1 MNKVI
6 RIALFVLFI
15 FQTDHI
21 LGQGASVAIDKDRKA
36 WLGFNVG
43 GFWQGSDIRPTGG
56 AGSSLL
62 FDYYFI
68 RNNHSVFGIGVRGQY
83 VKATSLGLGITRD
96 YNIQNNPALNGS
108 SGNPDYASLT
118 GGQDYVFQNYS
129 TEISD
134 LSGNVIISLNR
145 LRAVSRIN
153 LYVFG
158 GIGGTGYIASMNQRD
173 ASGNLYDYNLI
184 NSSGQKSEI
193 KDGLKNLRDDT
204 YETYGEGGDTYS
216 WAFTPT
222 VGAGF
227 GIQLS
232 SRVQLSIEHKVGF
245 TGTDLLDGNKYG
257 TSNSR
262 NDIYHY
268 ASFGLS
274 YGVGKLIGGDGPVT
288 TRVQPRRTPVLPVT
302 PEEPTLNPPT
312 IRITSPTSPS
322 VTVEN
327 CNASIRAIIENVV
340 NEEGISVLQDRI
352 PIPFDFSGRSLTVSN
367 ISFTGTA
374 NFTII
379 ANNDAGT
386 ASKAVSFTCQP
397 KVQMITICHRTSGA
411 NTQQLNIPADEW
423 PSHQAHGD
431 TQGPCPEVQRP
442 VLLAPTIT
450 INAPATSPV
459 TLENCLASINATI
472 ENITSKE
479 GISVIR
485 DRTPVA
491 FEFSGG
497 RLTVS
502 NVNFSGTAN
511 FMITAINSAGQAT
524 QTVSFICQPPVEMIT
539 ICHRSPGAAPQ
550 EMSIPSTEWPSH
562 QSHGDTQG
570 VCPSVQMPAAQL
582 PVVTITSPA
591 SSPIVLENCRATIR
605 ATVDNIDGKQNITV
619 TMNDAPVD
627 FTFLSRILTVSNMG
641 FTGTANFAITATN
654 SAGTATQT
662 VSFVCQPPV
671 QMITICH
678 RAPDVAPQEMSIPST
693 EWSTH
698 QSHGDTQGACPIIQQ
713 PVVMAPVVTITSPTT
728 TSVTVENCK
737 ANITATVD
745 NITDKQNITVTQNES
760 PVAFEFTDKKVTV
773 DNLDFTDTANFAITA
788 TNSAGTA
795 TQTVSFVCQPPV
807 QMITI
812 CHREAGV
819 APQEMSIP
827 STEWSTHQSHGDT
840 QGACPIIQQP
850 VVLAPVVTITSPATS
865 TVTVE
870 NCKASIIAS
879 VTNIIGREGI
889 IVTQNLTPVTFEYVD
904 NKVTIPSVD
913 FTGTANFVI
922 TATNSAGTVTQTVS
936 FVCQPPVQ
944 MITICH
950 RAPGVAPQEMS
961 IPSTEWS
968 THQSH
973 GDEQGAC
980 PVIQAPTVTITA
992 PTNSPITVEDC
1003 NASITATV
1011 ENITNQQ
1018 GISVTQNGTP
1028 VTFIFVD
1035 KTVTVSNLGFT
1046 GTANFVITATN
1057 SAGTATQTVSF
1068 ICQPKQITICHIPP
1082 GNNGNPQTIS
1092 IAESAWPAH
1101 QAHGDSQGECPII
1114 QSPTVTISAPANSPI
1129 TVEDCK
1135 ASITATVENITNQ
1148 QGISVTQNGTPV
1160 TFIFV
1165 DKTVTVSNLGFTGTA
1180 NFVITATNSAGT
1192 ATQTVS
1198 FICQPK
1204 QITICHIPPGNNGNP
1219 QTITIAE
1226 SAWPAHQAH
1235 GDVQGAC
1242 PVIQAPVVTI
1252 TSPTTASVTVE
1263 NCKAS
1268 ITATVENI
1276 TDKQNITV
1284 TQNENPIAFEF
1295 ADKKVIVTNVDFSGT
1310 KSFVI
1315 KATNSAGT
1323 ATQSVSFVCQPK
1335 QITIC
1340 HIPPG
1345 NNNNPQT
1352 ITIAESAWPA
1362 HQAHGDTQGACPEVQ
1377 VPVDEETSN
1386 DKDDEKD
1393 KDKDEKSEE
1402 TDSDKITICHHPPG
1416 NRGNTQTLTIPASA
1430 WPAHEKHGDTKG
1442 PCKD

>member
-1046 GTANFVITATN
+1046 GTADFVITATN
-1057 SAGTATQTVSF
+1057 SAGTATQTASF

-1180 NFVITATNSAGT
+1180 DFVITATNSAGT
-1192 ATQTVS
+1192 ATQTAS

>member
-1 MNKVI
+1 
-6 RIALFVLFI
+6 
-15 FQTDHI
+15 
-21 LGQGASVAIDKDRKA
+21 
-36 WLGFNVG
+36 
-43 GFWQGSDIRPTGG
+43 
-56 AGSSLL
+56 
-62 FDYYFI
+62 
-68 RNNHSVFGIGVRGQY
+68 
-83 VKATSLGLGITRD
+83 
-96 YNIQNNPALNGS
+96 
-108 SGNPDYASLT
+108 
-118 GGQDYVFQNYS
+118 
-129 TEISD
+129 
-134 LSGNVIISLNR
+134 
-145 LRAVSRIN
+145 
-153 LYVFG
+153 
-158 GIGGTGYIASMNQRD
+158 
-173 ASGNLYDYNLI
+173 
-184 NSSGQKSEI
+184 
-193 KDGLKNLRDDT
+193 
-204 YETYGEGGDTYS
+204 
-216 WAFTPT
+216 
-222 VGAGF
+222 
-227 GIQLS
+227 
-232 SRVQLSIEHKVGF
+232 
-245 TGTDLLDGNKYG
+245 
-257 TSNSR
+257 
-262 NDIYHY
+262 
-268 ASFGLS
+268 
-274 YGVGKLIGGDGPVT
+274 
-288 TRVQPRRTPVLPVT
+288 
-302 PEEPTLNPPT
+302 
-312 IRITSPTSPS
+312 
-322 VTVEN
+322 
-327 CNASIRAIIENVV
+327 
-340 NEEGISVLQDRI
+340 
-352 PIPFDFSGRSLTVSN
+352 
-367 ISFTGTA
+367 
-374 NFTII
+374 
-379 ANNDAGT
+379 
-386 ASKAVSFTCQP
+386 
-397 KVQMITICHRTSGA
+397 
-411 NTQQLNIPADEW
+411 
-423 PSHQAHGD
+423 
-431 TQGPCPEVQRP
+431 
-442 VLLAPTIT
+442 
-450 INAPATSPV
+450 
-459 TLENCLASINATI
+459 
-472 ENITSKE
+472 
-479 GISVIR
+479 
-485 DRTPVA
+485 
-491 FEFSGG
+491 
-497 RLTVS
+497 
-502 NVNFSGTAN
+502 
-511 FMITAINSAGQAT
+511 
-524 QTVSFICQPPVEMIT
+524 
-539 ICHRSPGAAPQ
+539 
-550 EMSIPSTEWPSH
+550 
-562 QSHGDTQG
+562 
-570 VCPSVQMPAAQL
+570 
-582 PVVTITSPA
+582 
-591 SSPIVLENCRATIR
+591 
-605 ATVDNIDGKQNITV
+605 
-619 TMNDAPVD
+619 
-627 FTFLSRILTVSNMG
+627 
-641 FTGTANFAITATN
+641 
-654 SAGTATQT
+654 
-662 VSFVCQPPV
+662 
-671 QMITICH
+671 
-678 RAPDVAPQEMSIPST
+678 
-693 EWSTH
+693 
-698 QSHGDTQGACPIIQQ
+698 
-713 PVVMAPVVTITSPTT
+713 
-728 TSVTVENCK
+728 
-737 ANITATVD
+737 
-745 NITDKQNITVTQNES
+745 
-760 PVAFEFTDKKVTV
+760 
-773 DNLDFTDTANFAITA
+773 
-788 TNSAGTA
+788 
-795 TQTVSFVCQPPV
+795 
-807 QMITI
+807 MITI

-1046 GTANFVITATN
+1046 GTADFVITATN
-1057 SAGTATQTVSF
+1057 SAGTATQTASF

-1180 NFVITATNSAGT
+1180 DFVITATNSAGT
-1192 ATQTVS
+1192 ATQTAS